1 MAEQST
7 DTPLG
12 CLAADLELGLSAVRL
27 AAHAGDPWFAARNR
41 AKARQA
47 YEAAVRLK
55 ERIDADLNERA
66 DLLRQFEQL
75 RRAVQAA

>member
-1 MAEQST
+1 MPEQLT
-7 DTPLG
+7 ETPLG
-12 CLAADLELGLSAVRL
+12 CLAADLEQGLSAVRL

-55 ERIDADLNERA
+55 ERIEADLDGRA
-66 DLLRQFEQL
+66 DLLRQLEQL
-75 RRAVQAA
+75 RRAIQAA